1 MPIPRLHL
9 FELEDQPW
17 FPAVV
22 RDLATDYLH
31 FVETNLA
38 LHRPAVAPLAEA
50 LRATRADRVIDLC
63 SGGAG
68 PVPPLREELA
78 AEGLAIRFTL
88 TDRFPNLSAF
98 ERTAAGSDGGI
109 DIVAGPVDARSVP
122 ADLTGFRTLF
132 NAFHHFR
139 PADAV
144 AVLRDAAQAGQP
156 IGVFEISDRRLA
168 TLLPLLLLTPLMVA
182 LSTPFIRP
190 FRWHRL
196 LWTYLVS
203 LVPLTCWWDGAV
215 SQLRAYTVAEL
226 EQLAAEVRVDGY
238 TWRAGQ
244 VPIRSAP
251 GQLTYLLGYPDEG
264 EGSRLTA
271 PPAAA
276 EPESVSS

>member
-17 FPAVV
+17 FPTAV

-31 FVETNLA
+31 FIEA
-38 LHRPAVAPLAEA
+38 KFELHRPVVALLAEA
-50 LRATRADRVIDLC
+50 LRATKAAHVVDLC

-68 PVPPLREELA
+68 PVPALQKALA
-78 AEGLAIRFTL
+78 AEGLDVLFTF
-88 TDRFPNLSAF
+88 TDRFPNVPSF
-98 ERTAAGSDGGI
+98 GRTSIASEGTIGF
-109 DIVAGPVDARSVP
+109 VAEPVDARSVP
-122 ADLTGFRTLF
+122 KDLTGFRTLF

-144 AVLRDAAQAGQP
+144 AVLRDAAEAGQP
-156 IGVFEISDRRLA
+156 VGVFEISDRRLS
-168 TLLPLLLLTPLMVA
+168 TLLPLLVLTPLMVA

-196 LWTYLVS
+196 LWTYLVP
-203 LVPLTCWWDGAV
+203 LVPLTCWWDGVV

-226 EQLAAEVRVDGY
+226 ERLAAEVGVTGY

-244 VPIRSAP
+244 VPIGSVP
-251 GQLTYLLGYPDEG
+251 GRLTYLIGYPVVAESD
-264 EGSRLTA
+264 R
-271 PPAAA
+271 PADA
-276 EPESVSS
+276 EPEGGP